1 MQNNKLKLKKAFTLI
16 ETLVAVTILSAAVA
30 GPMALSIKS
39 IGSAAVS
46 QDQLVAFYLGQE
58 VMEYVRN
65 VRDTNLIGGNN
76 WLNGLT
82 DCLLSTSPNGCYIDV
97 IKSPI
102 IIAVCGTS
110 CPKLDF
116 DGVNYTYKTGGTD
129 GNSIFIRTIKI
140 ELPFKGN
147 NDEAKVSIS
156 VKWTGKYGGKT
167 MNLEDNV
174 FNWR

>member
-1 MQNNKLKLKKAFTLI
+1 MRNNKLKLKKAFTLI

-39 IGSAAVS
+39 IGSASVS

-65 VRDTNLIGGNN
+65 IRDTNLINSSN
-76 WLNGLT
+76 DWTNGLGA
-82 DCLLSTSPNGCYIDV
+82 CKGGAGCYIDV
-97 IKSPI
+97 KNNTVT
-102 IIAVCGTS
+102 VCGTN

-116 DGVNYTYKTGGTD
+116 NGVNYTYKSGGAD
-129 GNSIFIRTIKI
+129 GNSIFTRTIKI
-140 ELPFKGN
+140 DDTVGVGG
-147 NDEAKVSIS
+147 DEAKVSIS
-156 VKWTGKYGGKT
+156 IKWTGKYGGKT
-167 MNLEDNV
+167 MNLEDNI